1 MFLMP
6 DCASFFCNGIQFP
19 LHIISLSL
27 LRCLLVCFPLTCG
40 HFSLCVAAALRHVL
54 TFPHSPPPTSKTPA
68 TCAVARIFQLRW
80 LRAKTVAVPLVSRL
94 PGCDLNRNLHRDSAA
109 VAISPRQPQEGIVS
123 TRQQVFWISCEPPS
137 KMMILLRLP
146 RTLCARKFPHQASA
160 RKADR
165 H

>member
-1 MFLMP
+1 MVPIFLQWNTVSI
-6 DCASFFCNGIQFP
+6 AY
-19 LHIISLSL
+19 HI
-27 LRCLLVCFPLTCG
+27 PLTPALS
-40 HFSLCVAAALRHVL
+40 FSLFPVDVWPFFTLRRRSTPPCFDL
-54 TFPHSPPPTSKTPA
+54 SPFPPPTSKTPA

-146 RTLCARKFPHQASA
+146 RTLCARIFPHQASA